1 MYSHSMDHGQLYKQL
16 VEYCCGSLSSSL
28 VNYTTRVLYQI
39 FAFEIY
45 FLVLL
50 LDTSLVVATTF
61 SGMDRVSDDD
71 DVLNIWSVNGL
82 IDLTPDS
89 KQLSFG
95 SGDIDGSMN
104 SLNNGLIV

>member
-1 MYSHSMDHGQLYKQL
+1 M
-16 VEYCCGSLSSSL
+16 
-28 VNYTTRVLYQI
+28 
-39 FAFEIY
+39 
-45 FLVLL
+45 
-50 LDTSLVVATTF
+50 VATIF
-61 SGMDRVSDDD
+61 SSIDRVSDDD

-82 IDLTPDS
+82 IDPISDS